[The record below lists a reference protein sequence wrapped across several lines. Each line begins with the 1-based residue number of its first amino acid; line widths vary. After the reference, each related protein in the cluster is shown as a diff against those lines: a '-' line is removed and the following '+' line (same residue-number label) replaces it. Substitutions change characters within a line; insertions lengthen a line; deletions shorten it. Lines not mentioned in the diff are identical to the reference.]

1 MAQMSDEEYEAEKKK
16 VKLMRD
22 ILEWLVVIFLLVGIS
37 TAVFNV
43 TFGGFT
49 PIMWFLLAFWAVL
62 IIICMEIT
70 MIRAFL
76 ERKK

>member
-1 MAQMSDEEYEAEKKK
+1 MAKMSEEEYDKEKKK
-16 VKLMRD
+16 VNFIRN
-22 ILEWLVVIFLLVGIS
+22 ILESLVVIFLLVGIS

>member
-1 MAQMSDEEYEAEKKK
+1 MAQMSEEEYEAEKKK
-16 VKLMRD
+16 VNLIRN
-22 ILEWLVVIFLLVGIS
+22 ILETLVVIFLIVGII

-49 PIMWFLLAFWAVL
+49 PVLWFLLTFWAVL

-70 MIRAFL
+70 MIRAYL

>member
-1 MAQMSDEEYEAEKKK
+1 MAIMSEEEYEKEKKK
-16 VKLMRD
+16 VKFIRN